1 MLSKVLKYGF
11 KSSSV
16 LNKKLSIGESLSVL
30 EPAIK
35 GINQISDPKQYGT
48 VLTIGDGIARVF
60 GLNSV

>member
-35 GINQISDPKQYGT
+35 GIN
-48 VLTIGDGIARVF
+48 
-60 GLNSV
+60 